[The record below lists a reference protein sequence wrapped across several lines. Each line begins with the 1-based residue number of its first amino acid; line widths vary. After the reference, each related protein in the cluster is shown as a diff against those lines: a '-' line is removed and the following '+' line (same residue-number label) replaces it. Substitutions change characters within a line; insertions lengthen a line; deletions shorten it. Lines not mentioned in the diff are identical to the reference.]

1 MLNLFTIPI
10 PTGSSIGAWRHPS
23 AYSGTV
29 MNFKPLLELTRIAE
43 RGLFDAIF
51 FADGNG
57 VRNMSKTDLFSALTP
72 SDRPAAFEPVTLL
85 TALAMQTKNIG
96 LVATAATTYEAPY
109 TLARKFAS
117 LDHLSGGRAGWN
129 IVTGSTPEDSL
140 NFGVDEHMARGNR
153 YEMASE
159 FVEVAKGLWNSWAD
173 DAFPEDKESGIY
185 LNPGRV
191 HTLEHKG
198 EYLSVKGPLNALRP
212 VQGYPVLFT
221 AGQSEPGKELA
232 ARQAE
237 GLFAMTNGIDAA
249 KKLYGDIKGRMARY
263 GRRSTELKVIPG
275 IGFFVGE
282 TDEEA
287 HSLFREIAA
296 LIPPKIGVEY
306 LEKSLVIDL
315 KGYDLEDRLPAIDP
329 AEVLGIDSKRKA
341 IAEQADAEGWTIRQA
356 YEHVV
361 LSLGQPIVVG
371 GPKTVSDF
379 MERWYSDGACDG
391 FMVQCPVAPLS
402 LRRFVDLVVPE
413 LQRRGLF
420 RKQYESDTLRG
431 NMHLEIPA
439 NPFFNKCSA

>member
-1 MLNLFTIPI
+1 MMHLFTIPI
-10 PTGSSIGAWRHPS
+10 PTGASIGAWRHPS
-23 AYSGTV
+23 AFPKTV
-29 MNFKPLLELTRIAE
+29 MELEPLLELAKTAE

-57 VRNMSKTDLFSALTP
+57 VRNMLKPDLFSALTP

-85 TALAMQTKNIG
+85 SAIAMHTKNIG

-109 TLARKFAS
+109 ALARKFSS

-140 NFGVDEHMARGNR
+140 NFGMDEHMARGDR
-153 YEMASE
+153 YEMAIE
-159 FVEVAKGLWNSWAD
+159 FVDVAKGLWNSWAD
-173 DAFPEDKESGIY
+173 DAFPEDKAAGRY
-185 LNPGRV
+185 LSPDRV
-191 HTLEHKG
+191 HTLDHKG

-212 VQGYPVLFT
+212 KQGYPVLFT

-237 GLFAMTNGIDAA
+237 GLFAMCNGIESA
-249 KKLYGDIKGRMARY
+249 KVLYEDIKSRMAKY
-263 GRRSTELKVIPG
+263 GRDRSELKVIPG

-287 HSLFREIAA
+287 QQLYNEIAA

-306 LEKSLVIDL
+306 LEKMLVIDL
-315 KGYDLEDRLPAIDP
+315 KGYDLDDRLPAVDP
-329 AEVLGIDSKRKA
+329 AEVLGINSMRKS
-341 IAEQADAEGWTIRQA
+341 IAEQAEAHGWTIRQA

-361 LSLGQPIVVG
+361 LSLGQPVVIG
-371 GPKTVSDF
+371 GPKKVADM
-379 MERWYSDGACDG
+379 MEQWFAEKACDG

-420 RKQYESDTLRG
+420 RKEYEATTLRG
-431 NMHLEIPA
+431 NIGLQIPE
-439 NPFFNKCSA
+439 NPFFARRTA